1 MRAVVMR
8 VKEARV
14 TIDGEIVAELASGL
28 LVYLGVKKT
37 DSPKDLE
44 YLLDKVI
51 NLRIFKDAEGK
62 MNLSLRESGG
72 GIMVVSQFTLYG
84 DARKGRRPSYSEAA
98 SPLKAAALYEEFI
111 AGLKKSGFNV
121 VSGRFQAMMEVFSIN
136 DGPVTILLDSEKV
149 F

>member
-14 TIDGEIVAELASGL
+14 TIDGELVAELPSGL

-37 DSPKDLE
+37 DTEKDLS

-51 NLRIFKDAEGK
+51 NLRIFQDAEGK
-62 MNLSLRESGG
+62 MNLSLRENGG

-98 SPLKAAALYEEFI
+98 PQAKAAALYEAFI
-111 AGLKKSGFNV
+111 AELKRSGFSV
-121 VSGRFQAMMEVFSIN
+121 VSGRFQAMMEVYSIN
-136 DGPVTILLDSEKV
+136 DGPVTILLDSEKI